1 MNALKLISG
10 GLLDI
15 LFPPKCVFCGKL
27 LDGELD
33 ICGKCR
39 GGLENFP
46 ELPLNTMPDGKSK
59 LQFLDSFTA
68 VWYYKGKVRDGILG
82 LKFHYR
88 VDYALPLG
96 RSVAMKVLRE
106 QGTGFDAVTWAP
118 VSALRK
124 LRRGYDQSQLLAQTV
139 GKELGIPVE
148 RLLKKQRHTPA
159 QSRLTEQARKANVL
173 GAYRF
178 AGKQSVA
185 GKRILLIDDVFTT
198 GATAEECARVLLTA
212 GAKSVSCAAV
222 AAAPK
227 HSDK

>member
-1 MNALKLISG
+1 MKLWELISG
-10 GLLDI
+10 GVLDI

-39 GGLENFP
+39 GALEEFP
-46 ELPLNTMPDGKSK
+46 ELPPDTRPDRKSR

-82 LKFHYR
+82 LKFRYR

-106 QGTGFDAVTWAP
+106 QGSGFDAVTWAP
-118 VSALRK
+118 VSGLRK
-124 LRRGYDQSQLLAQTV
+124 LRRGYDQSQLLARTV

-148 RLLKKQRHTPA
+148 RLLKKHRHTQA
-159 QSRLTEQARKANVL
+159 QSRLTAEARRANVL

-222 AAAPK
+222 AVAPK

>member
-1 MNALKLISG
+1 MRIWELISG
-10 GLLDI
+10 GVLDI

-27 LDGELD
+27 LDGEPD

-39 GGLENFP
+39 GSLEEFP
-46 ELPLNTMPDGKSK
+46 ELSPNTQPDGKSR

-88 VDYALPLG
+88 VDYAEPLG
-96 RSVAMKVLRE
+96 RSIAMKVLRE
-106 QGTGFDAVTWAP
+106 QGTGFDVVTWAP

-124 LRRGYDQSQLLAQTV
+124 LRRGYDQSQLLARTV
-139 GKELGIPVE
+139 GKELDIPVK

-159 QSRLTEQARKANVL
+159 QSRLTTEARKANVL
-173 GAYRF
+173 GAYRL
-178 AGKQSVA
+178 AGKQSAA
-185 GKRILLIDDVFTT
+185 GKRVLLIDDVFTT

-222 AAAPK
+222 AAAPR

>member
-1 MNALKLISG
+1 MSGAKRLLG
-10 GLLDI
+10 GLLDL
-15 LFPPKCVFCGKL
+15 LFPPKCALCGRL
-27 LDGELD
+27 LDRETDL
-33 ICGKCR
+33 CR
-39 GGLENFP
+39 DCRKETEEFP
-46 ELPLNTMPDGKSK
+46 ASAPKKHPDQKTGP
-59 LQFLDSFTA
+59 QFLDSFTA

-82 LKFHYR
+82 LKFRYR

-118 VSALRK
+118 VSALRR
-124 LRRGYDQSQLLAQTV
+124 LRRGYDQSQLLARAV
-139 GKELGIPVE
+139 GKELGIPVR

-159 QSRLTEQARKANVL
+159 QSRLTTEERRANVL

-222 AAAPK
+222 AAAPG

>member
-1 MNALKLISG
+1 MRIWELIYG
-10 GLLDI
+10 GVLDI
-15 LFPPKCVFCGKL
+15 LFPQKCVFCGKL
-27 LDGELD
+27 LDGEPD

-39 GGLENFP
+39 GAMEKFP
-46 ELPLNTMPDGKSK
+46 ELPPNTKPDGKSR

-82 LKFHYR
+82 LKFRYR

-118 VSALRK
+118 VSALRR
-124 LRRGYDQSQLLAQTV
+124 LRRGYDQSQLLARTV
-139 GKELGIPVE
+139 GKELGIPVR

-159 QSRLTEQARKANVL
+159 QSRLTTEERRANVL

-198 GATAEECARVLLTA
+198 GATAGECARVLLTA

-222 AAAPK
+222 AAAPG

>member
-1 MNALKLISG
+1 MRIWELISG

-15 LFPPKCVFCGKL
+15 IFPPKCVFCGKL

-33 ICGKCR
+33 ICGKCC

-46 ELPLNTMPDGKSK
+46 ELPMNTMPDGKSK

-68 VWYYKGKVRDGILG
+68 VWYYKEKVRDGILG

-88 VDYALPLG
+88 VDHAAPLG
-96 RSVAMKVLRE
+96 RSVAMKLLRE
-106 QGTGFDAVTWAP
+106 QGNGFDAVTWAP

-227 HSDK
+227 HSDE